1 MILNRNKIDMAEAKI
16 LVLGITFKEDCP
28 DVRNSKVIDL
38 INEIKLF
45 RSSVDVYDPIA
56 NRKETRQEFKINIID
71 KPRKSKY
78 DLVVIAVGH
87 QIFKK
92 IVKTTFNLR
101 RKKIRNSLKTLN
113 YSQIKFDSPIFDK
126 RPEELE
132 VLDFINLTNLLNNE
146 NI

>member
-1 MILNRNKIDMAEAKI
+1 MKIKI
-16 LVLGITFKEDCP
+16 KPKSFYPSPKVDSAVIKIVKNSERLDC
-28 DVRNSKVIDL
+28 DEWL
-38 INEIKLF
+38 
-45 RSSVDVYDPIA
+45 
-56 NRKETRQEFKINIID
+56 
-71 KPRKSKY
+71 
-78 DLVVIAVGH
+78 
-87 QIFKK
+87 FKK